1 MKIILSLIHYLFF
14 YLFFNFTKCEKFNL
28 ENKFHFNDVKPPL
41 TGSKTNPSALYP
53 LIQDLEEEEKIYSE
67 NLDIYDETNFP
78 NPFESPEKC
87 VLSLGISHTWV
98 CDPSN
103 IIKLED
109 QLSIEA
115 VLLKIRDTNY
125 HSCLSNDNF
134 YYQVAVAIVPDIF
147 ISKNSSIEKSIQEFS
162 QNTLRK
168 WGIGNQ
174 KCHDG
179 ILLVYIK
186 RLGSFIVSKREGVE
200 DKYINEAEIKHIF
213 MNSYFATGSISKA
226 LISSLNF
233 INKKLPSKPQELTN
247 TAKLFLLLILLYII
261 SIAIVYLITVVY
273 RIN

>member
-1 MKIILSLIHYLFF
+1 MKLILSLIHYLFF
-14 YLFFNFTKCEKFNL
+14 YFFFNFIKCDKLSL

-41 TGSKTNPSALYP
+41 KAMGPNSSVLYP

-87 VLSLGISHTWV
+87 VLSLGISHTWI

-109 QLSIEA
+109 QLNIEA
-115 VLLKIRDTNY
+115 ALLKIRDTNY
-125 HSCLSNDNF
+125 HSCLSNENF

-147 ISKNSSIEKSIQEFS
+147 IRKNNSIEKSIQEFS
-162 QNTLRK
+162 QNILRK
-168 WGIGNQ
+168 WGIGNK

-179 ILLVYIK
+179 ILFVYIK

-200 DKYINEAEIKHIF
+200 DKYINETEIKNIF

-233 INKKLPSKPQELTN
+233 INKKLPSKPQGSQCE
-247 TAKLFLLLILLYII
+247 K
-261 SIAIVYLITVVY
+261 
-273 RIN
+273 

>member
-1 MKIILSLIHYLFF
+1 MKLIFSVIHCLFF
-14 YLFFNFTKCEKFNL
+14 YLFFNFTKCEKFSL

-41 TGSKTNPSALYP
+41 AGLRNNTSILYP
-53 LIQDLEEEEKIYSE
+53 LIQDLEEEEKVYSE

-87 VLSLGISHTWV
+87 VLSLGISHTWI

-103 IIKLED
+103 IIKIED
-109 QLSIEA
+109 QLDIEA
-115 VLLKIRDTNY
+115 ILLKIRDTNY
-125 HSCLSNDNF
+125 HSCSSHGEF

-147 ISKNSSIEKSIQEFS
+147 VSKNSSVEKSIQEFA

-168 WGIGNQ
+168 WGIGNRQ
-174 KCHDG
+174 CHDG

-200 DKYINEAEIKHIF
+200 DKYINETEIKHIF
-213 MNSYFATGSISKA
+213 INSYIATGSISKA

-233 INKKLPSKPQELTN
+233 INNKLPSRPQKMTN
-247 TAKLFLLLILLYII
+247 TAKLFLLLMIIYII
-261 SIAIVYLITVVY
+261 SITIVYLITVVY
-273 RIN
+273 RVN